1 MSNAV
6 IVKLNELGYT
16 TIPDSFYSKVYEWK
30 SWYQGNVKGFHNY
43 TVQNGERQV
52 KCRRYSLGM
61 GKKLCE
67 DWANLLMNEKV
78 KITLE
83 GQKEQDFIDL
93 VLTENNFTVKANEM
107 QELKSAMGTVAYVPR
122 VIGQEI
128 SESGDIVPGNASGI
142 VLDYVTI
149 ENIYPLSWQNGYIS
163 ECAFSSEVTRG
174 GKDYLYLQIHR
185 REDNGNYVIEN
196 RIYRYDNEQLAD
208 EQLVNVK
215 GFENIPPVVHTGSDK
230 RQFVIDR
237 PNIANNVNY
246 LLPTGIAV
254 YANAID
260 VLQGADIAYDSYVNE
275 FKLGK
280 KRIMV
285 KPSAAQYLDGT
296 PAFDPDD
303 VVFYVMPEDTED
315 GAVVTPIDMT
325 LRTAEHNTGIQDQLN
340 ILSSKCGFGETYY
353 RFDGGSVATATQVI
367 SENSTMFRTIKK
379 MEIVL
384 EQALVELCRIL
395 LRLGNT
401 AMNAGL
407 NEDVEISIDF
417 DDSIIE
423 DKQTDFARDM
433 QLLQA
438 GIMNDWEF
446 RMKWMNEDEATAK
459 AALPKM
465 QDMTTEKETEVE

>member
-6 IVKLNELGYT
+6 IQKLNVLGYS
-16 TIPDSFYSKVYEWK
+16 TIPEAFYSKVAEWK
-30 SWYQGNVKGFHNY
+30 SWYQGNVKGFHSY
-43 TVQNGERQV
+43 RVRNGESMV
-52 KCRRYSLGM
+52 NCKRYSLGM

-78 KITLE
+78 QITLE
-83 GQKEQDFIDL
+83 GQKEQEFIDR

-107 QELKSAMGTVAYVPR
+107 QEMKSALGTVAYIPR

-128 SESGDIVPGNASGI
+128 NEGGEIVPGNASGI
-142 VLDYVTI
+142 ILDYVTI
-149 ENIYPLSWQNGYIS
+149 ESIYPLAWQNGFIS
-163 ECAFSSEVTRG
+163 ECAFSSVVTRNG
-174 GKDYLYLQIHR
+174 HDYLYLQIHHK
-185 REDNGNYVIEN
+185 DDGGNYIIDN
-196 RIYRYDNEQLAD
+196 RIYRYNNEMLSD
-208 EQLVNVK
+208 ERLTNVK
-215 GFENIPPVVHTGSDK
+215 GFENIPPVVHTGNDK

-237 PNIANNVNY
+237 LNIANNFNY

-260 VLQGADIAYDSYVNE
+260 VLQGVDIAYDSYVNE
-275 FKLGK
+275 FRLGK

-285 KPSAAQYLDGT
+285 KPSAAKYLDGE
-296 PAFDPDD
+296 PVFDPSD
-303 VVFYVMPEDTED
+303 VAVYVMPEDVSD
-315 GAVVTPIDMT
+315 GAIITPIDMT

-379 MEIVL
+379 HEIIL
-384 EQALVELCRIL
+384 EDALVELCRIL
-395 LRLGNT
+395 LRLGNA
-401 AMNAGL
+401 AMGAGL

-417 DDSIIE
+417 DDSIIVDTE
-423 DKQTDFARDM
+423 SQRAQDRQDVNM
-433 QLLQA
+433 GVMSVL
-438 GIMNDWEF
+438 EY
-446 RMKWMNEDEATAK
+446 RMKWYGEDEDTAK

-465 QDMTTEKETEVE
+465 QDMTDEQQDEVE